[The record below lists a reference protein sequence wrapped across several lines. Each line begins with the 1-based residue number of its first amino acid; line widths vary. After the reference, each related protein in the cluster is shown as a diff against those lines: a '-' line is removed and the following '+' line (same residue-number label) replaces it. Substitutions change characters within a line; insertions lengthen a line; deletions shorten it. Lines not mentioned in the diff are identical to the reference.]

1 MTTTLPTSPL
11 HMFHLGEATITVF
24 NVGESRLSLAE
35 TLNVTEA
42 DWMPRYADHFAE
54 PARVPI
60 LCIHIALPGLT
71 VLVDS
76 GIYDFPAGS
85 QFAFPN
91 YSPPPGLPEQMVE
104 AGFDLAAVDHLVI
117 THAHGDHFN
126 ATTVERDGHVE
137 PVFPNARLHLGRGDW
152 ERPATQEA
160 LQKPDSLESRT
171 FGVYHGLD
179 RLVLD
184 EDTTDLGHGVQI
196 IAAPGETPG
205 HQIVRVHSQGQTL
218 YCLGDLYHHVVE
230 VEQPGWGV
238 KWSDIATAQISRQ
251 AFAQR
256 ALAED
261 ALLIATHIWGVGHL
275 QSSTDGVVWVSQEM

>member
-11 HMFHLGEATITVF
+11 QMFPVGAATITVF

-42 DWMPRYADHFAE
+42 DWRPRYTDHFAE
-54 PARVPI
+54 AARVPI

-76 GIYDFPAGS
+76 GIYDFPEGS
-85 QFAFPN
+85 PFAFPN

-104 AGFDLAAVDHLVI
+104 AGLDLAAVDHLVI

-126 ATTVERDGHVE
+126 ATTVERAGHLV

-152 ERPATQEA
+152 ENPAIQAA
-160 LQKPDSLESRT
+160 LQKPDSLESQT
-171 FGVYHGLD
+171 FGVYHTLG
-179 RLVLD
+179 RLVTD
-184 EDTTDLGHGVQI
+184 EGVTELGPGVQI

-205 HQIVRVHSQGQTL
+205 HQLVRVHSQGHTL
-218 YCLGDLYHHVVE
+218 YLVGDLYHHVVE

-238 KWSDIATAQISRQ
+238 KWSDIPTAQASRQ
-251 AFAQR
+251 RFAQQ
-256 ALAED
+256 ALTEE
-261 ALLIATHIWGVGHL
+261 ALIIATHIWGVGQL
-275 QSSTDGVVWVSQEM
+275 QKTADGVRWEERSV

>member
-1 MTTTLPTSPL
+1 MTTPL
-11 HMFHLGEATITVF
+11 QTFQLGAATITVF

-42 DWMPRYADHFAE
+42 DWSPRYTHHFAE

-60 LCIHIALPGLT
+60 LCIHVALPGLT

-76 GIYDFPAGS
+76 GVYDFPEGS

-91 YSPPPGLPEQMVE
+91 YNPPPGLPEQMVA
-104 AGFDLAAVDHLVI
+104 AGLDLAAVEHLVI

-126 ATTVERDGHVE
+126 ATTVERNGHLA

-152 ERPATQEA
+152 ERKENQEA
-160 LQKPDSLESRT
+160 LEKADSLESQT
-171 FGVYHGLD
+171 FGVYHQLG
-179 RLVLD
+179 RLVTD
-184 EDTTDLGHGVQI
+184 EGVSDLGHGVQI

-205 HQIVRVHSQGQTL
+205 HQIVRVNSQGKTL
-218 YCLGDLYHHVVE
+218 YLLGDLYHHVVE
-230 VEQPGWGV
+230 VEQDGWGV
-238 KWSDIATAQISRQ
+238 KWSDIPTAQASRQ

-275 QSSTDGVVWVSQEM
+275 QTTADGVRWGQLTV

>member
-11 HMFHLGEATITVF
+11 FMFHLGAATITVF

-35 TLNVTEA
+35 TLNVTAA

-60 LCIHIALPGLT
+60 LCIHIALPGMI

-76 GIYDFPAGS
+76 GIYDFPEGS

-91 YSPPPGLPEQMVE
+91 YNPPPGLPEQMAE
-104 AGFDLAAVDHLVI
+104 AGFDPAAVEHLVI

-126 ATTVERDGHVE
+126 ATTVERNGKFE

-152 ERPATQEA
+152 ERQATQDA
-160 LQKPDSLESRT
+160 LQKPDSLESQT
-171 FGVYHGLD
+171 FGVYHQLG
-179 RLVLD
+179 RLALD
-184 EDTTDLGHGVQI
+184 EGSTDLGHGIQV

-218 YCLGDLYHHVVE
+218 YLLGDLYHHVVE

-238 KWSDIATAQISRQ
+238 KWSDIATAQKSRQ
-251 AFAQR
+251 TFAQR

-261 ALLIATHIWGVGHL
+261 ALLIATHIWGVGRL
-275 QSSTDGVVWVSQEM
+275 QTQQDGVRWTPQTL

>member
-1 MTTTLPTSPL
+1 MTKPL
-11 HMFHLGEATITVF
+11 QTFQLGDAAISVF

-42 DWMPRYADHFAE
+42 DWSPRYTHHFAE

-60 LCIHIALPGLT
+60 LCIHVALPGLT

-76 GIYDFPAGS
+76 GVYDFPEGS

-91 YSPPPGLPEQMVE
+91 YNPPPGLPEQMVA
-104 AGFDLAAVDHLVI
+104 AGLDLAAVEHLVI

-126 ATTVERDGHVE
+126 DTTVERNGHLA

-152 ERPATQEA
+152 ERKENQEA
-160 LQKPDSLESRT
+160 LEKADSLESQT
-171 FGVYHGLD
+171 FGVYHQLG
-179 RLVLD
+179 RLVTD
-184 EDTTDLGHGVQI
+184 EGVTDLGHGVQI

-205 HQIVRVHSQGQTL
+205 HQIVRVNSQGKTL
-218 YCLGDLYHHVVE
+218 YLLGDLYHHVVE
-230 VEQPGWGV
+230 VEEPGWGV
-238 KWSDIATAQISRQ
+238 KWSDIPTAQASRQ

-275 QSSTDGVVWVSQEM
+275 QQHEDGVVWEPRSV

>member
-1 MTTTLPTSPL
+1 MTTPL
-11 HMFHLGEATITVF
+11 QTFQLGAATITVF

-42 DWMPRYADHFAE
+42 DWSPRYTHHFAE

-60 LCIHIALPGLT
+60 LCIHVALPGLT

-76 GIYDFPAGS
+76 GVYDFPEGS

-91 YSPPPGLPEQMVE
+91 YNPPPGLPEQMVA
-104 AGFDLAAVDHLVI
+104 AGLDLAAVEHLVI

-126 ATTVERDGHVE
+126 ATTVERNGHLA

-152 ERPATQEA
+152 VRKENQEA
-160 LQKPDSLESRT
+160 LEKADSLESQT
-171 FGVYHGLD
+171 FGVYQQLG
-179 RLVLD
+179 RLVTD
-184 EDTTDLGHGVQI
+184 EGVSDLGHGVQI

-205 HQIVRVHSQGQTL
+205 HQIVRVHSQGKTL
-218 YCLGDLYHHVVE
+218 YLLGDLYHHVVE
-230 VEQPGWGV
+230 VEQDGWGV
-238 KWSDIATAQISRQ
+238 KWSDIPTAQASRQ

-275 QSSTDGVVWVSQEM
+275 QTTDDGVRWEQQTV

>member
-1 MTTTLPTSPL
+1 MSTPL
-11 HMFHLGEATITVF
+11 QTFQLGDAMISVF

-42 DWMPRYADHFAE
+42 DWSPRYTDHFAE

-60 LCIHIALPGLT
+60 LCIHIALPELT

-76 GIYDFPAGS
+76 GVYDFPEGS

-91 YSPPPGLPEQMVE
+91 YNPPPGLPEQMVA

-126 ATTVERDGHVE
+126 ATTIERNGRWE

-152 ERPATQEA
+152 ERPETREA
-160 LQKPDSLESRT
+160 LQKPDSLESQT
-171 FGVYHGLD
+171 FGVYHQLG
-179 RLVLD
+179 RLAAD
-184 EDTTDLGHGVQI
+184 EGVTDLGHGVQI

-205 HQIVRVHSQGQTL
+205 HQIVRVHSQGKTL
-218 YCLGDLYHHVVE
+218 YLLGDLYHHVVE
-230 VEQPGWGV
+230 VEQDGWGV
-238 KWSDIATAQISRQ
+238 KWSDIPTAQASRRT
-251 AFAQR
+251 FAQH
-256 ALAED
+256 ALGED

-275 QSSTDGVVWVSQEM
+275 QQRGDGVVWEPQTV

>member
-1 MTTTLPTSPL
+1 MTTALQPFQSQS
-11 HMFHLGEATITVF
+11 FQLGEATITIF

-42 DWMPRYADHFAE
+42 DWMPRYADHFAQ

-60 LCIHIALPGLT
+60 LCIHIALPHLT

-76 GIYDFPAGS
+76 GVYDFPEGS
-85 QFAFPN
+85 PFAFPN
-91 YSPPPGLPEQMVE
+91 YTPPPSLPEQMVA
-104 AGFDLAAVDHLVI
+104 AGLDLAAIDHLVI

-126 ATTVERDGHVE
+126 ATTVERNGRHA
-137 PVFPNARLHLGRGDW
+137 PVFPNAYLHLGRGDW
-152 ERPATQEA
+152 ERQATQDA
-160 LQKPDSLESRT
+160 LQQPDSLESQT
-171 FGVYHGLD
+171 FGVYHQLGRLTLD
-179 RLVLD
+179 QEVS
-184 EDTTDLGHGVQI
+184 DLGYGVQV

-205 HQIVRVHSQGQTL
+205 HQIVRLHTQGQTL

-238 KWSDIATAQISRQ
+238 KWSDIATTQASRQ

-256 ALAED
+256 ALAEN

-275 QSSTDGVVWVSQEM
+275 QSSIDGVTWEPQTV

>member
-1 MTTTLPTSPL
+1 MTTPL
-11 HMFHLGEATITVF
+11 QTFQLGAATITVF

-42 DWMPRYADHFAE
+42 DWSPRYTNHFAE

-76 GIYDFPAGS
+76 GVYDFPEGS
-85 QFAFPN
+85 QFAFPD
-91 YSPPPGLPEQMVE
+91 YDPPPGLPEQMVA
-104 AGFDLAAVDHLVI
+104 AGLDLAAVEHLVI

-126 ATTVERDGHVE
+126 ATTVERSGRLE

-152 ERPATQEA
+152 ERKENQDA
-160 LQKPDSLESRT
+160 LQKPDSLESQT
-171 FGVYHGLD
+171 FGVYHQLG

-184 EDTTDLGHGVQI
+184 EGVSDLGHGVQI

-205 HQIVRVHSQGQTL
+205 HQIVRVNSEGKTL
-218 YCLGDLYHHVVE
+218 YLLGDLYHHVVE
-230 VEQPGWGV
+230 VEQDGWGV
-238 KWSDIATAQISRQ
+238 KWSDIPTAQASRRT
-251 AFAQR
+251 FAQR

-275 QSSTDGVVWVSQEM
+275 QQHEDGVVWEPRSV

>member
-1 MTTTLPTSPL
+1 
-11 HMFHLGEATITVF
+11 MFHLGEATITVF

-42 DWMPRYADHFAE
+42 DWMPRYADHFTE

-104 AGFDLAAVDHLVI
+104 AGVDLAAVDHLVI

-126 ATTVERDGHVE
+126 ATTVERNGHVE

-160 LQKPDSLESRT
+160 LQKPDHRL
-171 FGVYHGLD
+171 G

-184 EDTTDLGHGVQI
+184 EGVSDLGHGVQI

-205 HQIVRVHSQGQTL
+205 HQLVRVHSQGQTL

-238 KWSDIATAQISRQ
+238 KWSDIATAQASRQ
-251 AFAQR
+251 VFAQR

-275 QSSTDGVVWVSQEM
+275 QRSADGVVWVSQEV

>member
-1 MTTTLPTSPL
+1 MKTPL
-11 HMFHLGEATITVF
+11 QTFQLGEATITVF

-42 DWMPRYADHFAE
+42 DWLPRYANYFAQA
-54 PARVPI
+54 ARVPI
-60 LCIHIALPGLT
+60 LCIHIALPQMT

-76 GIYDFPAGS
+76 GVYDFPEGS

-91 YSPPPGLPEQMVE
+91 YTPPPGLPEQMVA

-126 ATTVERDGHVE
+126 ATTVEHNGRHE
-137 PVFPNARLHLGRGDW
+137 PVFPNAQLHLGRGDW
-152 ERPATQEA
+152 ERQENQTA
-160 LQKPDSLESRT
+160 LQQADSLESQT
-171 FGVYHGLD
+171 FGVYHQLG

-184 EDTTDLGHGVQI
+184 TGVSDLGHGVQVL
-196 IAAPGETPG
+196 AAPGETPG
-205 HQIVRVHSQGQTL
+205 HQIVRVHSGGQTL

-238 KWSDIATAQISRQ
+238 KWSDIATAQASRQ
-251 AFAQR
+251 AFAQH
-256 ALAED
+256 ALDEN
-261 ALLIATHIWGVGHL
+261 ALLIATHIWGVGRL
-275 QSSTDGVVWVSQEM
+275 LPNADGVLWVSQAV

>member
-1 MTTTLPTSPL
+1 MTTPL
-11 HMFHLGEATITVF
+11 QTVQLGAATITVF

-42 DWMPRYADHFAE
+42 DWSPRYTNHFAE

-76 GIYDFPAGS
+76 GVYDFPEGS

-91 YSPPPGLPEQMVE
+91 YNPPSGLPEQMVA

-126 ATTVERDGHVE
+126 ATTVERNGRLE

-152 ERPATQEA
+152 ERQATQDA
-160 LQKPDSLESRT
+160 LQKPESLESRT
-171 FGVYHGLD
+171 FGVYHQLGL
-179 RLVLD
+179 LALD
-184 EDTTDLGHGVQI
+184 EGVSDLGHGV
-196 IAAPGETPG
+196 
-205 HQIVRVHSQGQTL
+205 
-218 YCLGDLYHHVVE
+218 
-230 VEQPGWGV
+230 
-238 KWSDIATAQISRQ
+238 
-251 AFAQR
+251 
-256 ALAED
+256 
-261 ALLIATHIWGVGHL
+261 
-275 QSSTDGVVWVSQEM
+275 

>member
-11 HMFHLGEATITVF
+11 YMFPLGEATITVF

-35 TLNVTEA
+35 TLNVTES
-42 DWMPRYADHFAE
+42 DWRPRYTEHFAE

-76 GIYDFPAGS
+76 GIYDFPEGS
-85 QFAFPN
+85 PFAFPN

-126 ATTVERDGHVE
+126 ATTVEREGGLA

-152 ERPATQEA
+152 ERAATQDA
-160 LQKPDSLESRT
+160 RQKPDSLESQT
-171 FGVYHGLD
+171 FGVYHDLG
-179 RLVLD
+179 RLVA
-184 EDTTDLGHGVQI
+184 EEGVSDLGPGIQI

-238 KWSDIATAQISRQ
+238 KWSDIPTAQASRQ
-251 AFAQR
+251 TLAQR

-275 QSSTDGVVWVSQEM
+275 QATDAGVRWVAKTV

>member
-1 MTTTLPTSPL
+1 MTTPL
-11 HMFHLGEATITVF
+11 QTFQLGAATITVF

-42 DWMPRYADHFAE
+42 DWSPRYTHHFAE

-60 LCIHIALPGLT
+60 LCIHVALPGLT

-76 GIYDFPAGS
+76 GVYDFPEGS

-91 YSPPPGLPEQMVE
+91 YNPPPGLPEQMVA
-104 AGFDLAAVDHLVI
+104 AGLDLAAVEHLVI

-126 ATTVERDGHVE
+126 ATTVERSGRLE

-152 ERPATQEA
+152 ERKENQDA
-160 LQKPDSLESRT
+160 LQKPDSLESQT
-171 FGVYHGLD
+171 FGVYHQLG

-184 EDTTDLGHGVQI
+184 EGVSDLGRGVQI

-205 HQIVRVHSQGQTL
+205 HQIVRVNSQGKTL
-218 YCLGDLYHHVVE
+218 YLLGDLYHHVVE
-230 VEQPGWGV
+230 VEEPGWGV
-238 KWSDIATAQISRQ
+238 KWSDIPTAQASRQ

-275 QSSTDGVVWVSQEM
+275 QQHEDGVVWEPRSV

>member
-1 MTTTLPTSPL
+1 
-11 HMFHLGEATITVF
+11 MFHLGKATITVF

-76 GIYDFPAGS
+76 GVYDFPEGS
-85 QFAFPN
+85 QFAFPD
-91 YSPPPGLPEQMVE
+91 YSPPPGLPEQMAE

-126 ATTVERDGHVE
+126 ATTVERNGTLE

-160 LQKPDSLESRT
+160 LQKTDSLESQT
-171 FGVYHGLD
+171 FGVYHQLG

-184 EDTTDLGHGVQI
+184 EGVSDLGHGVQV

-205 HQIVRVHSQGQTL
+205 HQIVRVHSQGKTL
-218 YCLGDLYHHVVE
+218 YLLGDLYHHVVE

-238 KWSDIATAQISRQ
+238 KWSDIPTAQASRES
-251 AFAQR
+251 FAQR

-275 QSSTDGVVWVSQEM
+275 QTTADGVRWEPQTV